1 MRVVHKTGLIL
12 ALLMPSGKMHLIYNS
27 NLRRWQFFSLAV
39 LTFPEFHLDA
49 NSKSEI
55 PILKIE
61 FGTNDKDKVFLAQH
75 RFANRK
81 YDPNVQASC
90 LFEGVLRH
98 DSKTRVIVTGCP
110 DSRFEVIFSRF
121 KKL

>member
-1 MRVVHKTGLIL
+1 M
-12 ALLMPSGKMHLIYNS
+12 
-27 NLRRWQFFSLAV
+27 
-39 LTFPEFHLDA
+39 DA

-61 FGTNDKDKVFLAQH
+61 FDTYDKDEVFLAQH

-90 LFEGVLRH
+90 LFEGVLRQ

-121 KKL
+121 QKIVKISRVFPGANSF

>member
-1 MRVVHKTGLIL
+1 MAT
-12 ALLMPSGKMHLIYNS
+12 
-27 NLRRWQFFSLAV
+27 FFFFAV

-61 FGTNDKDKVFLAQH
+61 FGPNDKDEAFLAQH

-90 LFEGVLRH
+90 LFEGVLRQ

-121 KKL
+121 QKIVKISRVFPGANSF